1 MNGPKKYL
9 LHYSSISLELSS
21 SNEDYTAKMKE
32 MKQMVA
38 QVNHSLLS
46 GQQSADKQHHDTQQ
60 RLTTAEKNLEQVQGK
75 MANFESHPPTIG
87 EVRLT

>member
-1 MNGPKKYL
+1 
-9 LHYSSISLELSS
+9 
-21 SNEDYTAKMKE
+21 
-32 MKQMVA
+32 MVA